1 MEKKYTHHSNAF
13 KEEAEK
19 ALLDE
24 PNTFLSEVLDLKE
37 KFASVPL
44 TRDHSPS
51 VSLNDKNNTLLNLMI
66 DDIYNIYYDLA
77 EALQKRKDAIVAFVK
92 GISVE
97 QQEADSINDEK

>member
-1 MEKKYTHHSNAF
+1 MEKKYIHHSNAF

-37 KFASVPL
+37 RFA
-44 TRDHSPS
+44 T
-51 VSLNDKNNTLLNLMI
+51 KNSDVLHLMI

-77 EALQKRKDAIVAFVK
+77 EALQKRKDALVAFVK

-97 QQEADSINDEK
+97 QQEAESINDEK